1 MSKSTPESSADSPSP
16 ESTEQAQEPD
26 VAETSLETKDTAA
39 DSESIIKE
47 SAAPAGS
54 DASPL
59 DPSPPSSP
67 PPSPTQ
73 SSGTSADA
81 AEPPAPNDA
90 TQAEAG
96 TAAKAKPAV
105 KKGRQQKQQK
115 ANAPQ
120 LDAASEPET
129 KLETESAASA
139 ESVIEKA
146 AEFAEAEPAKQ
157 PTETETPESPDNTPI
172 DPTVNAD
179 PVDFAAEIT
188 VLSAELEALSI
199 KNTTRLVTV
208 ENRVNRLRK
217 LIPAEQTELLANHAN
232 LAAALS
238 AKFEE
243 NGGHQL
249 QLETATRELTA
260 TLEQALADGQSHEA
274 LPAWDK
280 IQGNLSNT
288 SGEIR
293 ARIKALIAPFKT
305 KIDELRDWK
314 IFAATEKKKE
324 LIQHMQQLIESKMN
338 AGDKAKRISKFHA
351 EWKNLGRSNQ
361 NEELWAQFKQFSDKA
376 YEPCKEYFKQRKQ
389 QMAENHKARK
399 ALIESL
405 EQEIERFKE
414 TDIDVA
420 TLNKLLSS
428 ADADWKRYAPVEQS
442 RIKTL
447 QKRYYDLVNKI
458 RKQRKDL
465 SRGNLD
471 KKKDLIQRAEQLVEL
486 EDKQQAMNTAK
497 QLQQEWKTAGPTSF
511 KEDKKLWEQF
521 RAACDKIFSKRSE
534 ERDQRAASIK
544 QAEQELNQIL
554 NKLSAL
560 TELNDEDLRKAR
572 ADFNEQVLAFS
583 GALDQR
589 IRKQRSK
596 LLDRFNNLKR
606 SLDTRF
612 KTLPDKKS
620 QQLMDRI
627 NAGIGHLVDVEDKLL
642 QCKDEAAFEK
652 ARSEFDVE
660 AWQQLE
666 LTGKETYDSLLQTR
680 ASLIQ
685 SCQNAANYA
694 AQSQQAETALRGL
707 CIALEI
713 RAGVD
718 TPESDQAQRMALQ
731 LSQLQTG
738 FGQSKPSQQEN
749 NDLAQD
755 SRLRSLCIGPLAHEK
770 SEQLRERLQLSLQ
783 RLLRH

>member
-1 MSKSTPESSADSPSP
+1 MPESSAASPSP
-16 ESTEQAQEPD
+16 ESTEQAQLPD
-26 VAETSLETKDTAA
+26 VAETNTETKDTTA
-39 DSESIIKE
+39 DSESITEE
-47 SAAPAGS
+47 SAASGS
-54 DASPL
+54 SAATPL
-59 DPSPPSSP
+59 NPSPPLP
-67 PPSPTQ
+67 PPPPTTQ
-73 SSGTSADA
+73 SSGSSTDA

-90 TQAEAG
+90 TRAEGG
-96 TAAKAKPAV
+96 TAAKARPAT
-105 KKGRQQKQQK
+105 KKGRQQMQQK
-115 ANAPQ
+115 ANVPE

-129 KLETESAASA
+129 KLETDSAASV

-146 AEFAEAEPAKQ
+146 AEVAEAEPAKH
-157 PTETETPESPDNTPI
+157 PVKAETPESPDNAPV

-179 PVDFAAEIT
+179 HGDFAAEIT
-188 VLSAELEALSI
+188 ALSAELEALSFQ
-199 KNTTRLVTV
+199 NTTRLVTV

-238 AKFEE
+238 TKFEE

-260 TLEQALADGQSHEA
+260 TLERAFADGQSHEA

-324 LIQHMQQLIESKMN
+324 LIQHMHQLIESKMN

-351 EWKNLGRSNQ
+351 EWKILGRSNQ
-361 NEELWAQFKQFSDKA
+361 NEELWAQFKQFSNKA

-389 QMAENHKARK
+389 QMAENYKARK

-428 ADADWKRYAPVEQS
+428 TDADWKRYAPVEQS

-447 QKRYYDLVNKI
+447 QKRYYDLVIKI
-458 RKQRKDL
+458 RKQRKNL
-465 SRGNLD
+465 SRVNLD
-471 KKKDLIQRAEQLVEL
+471 KKKDLIQRAEQLLEL
-486 EDKQQAMNTAK
+486 EEKQQAMNTAK

-511 KEDKKLWEQF
+511 KEDKRLWEQF
-521 RAACDKIFSKRSE
+521 RAVCDKIFSKRSE

-572 ADFNEQVLAFS
+572 ADFNEQVQAFS

-612 KTLPDKKS
+612 RTLPDKKS

-642 QCKDEAAFEK
+642 KCTDEAAFEK
-652 ARSEFDVE
+652 ARSEFDAE

-666 LTGKETYDSLLQTR
+666 LTGKETFDSLLQAR

-685 SCQNAANYA
+685 SSQNAANYA
-694 AQSQQAETALRGL
+694 SQSQQAETTLREL

-718 TPESDQAQRMALQ
+718 TPESDQARRMALQ
-731 LSQLQTG
+731 LSQLQTI

-749 NDLAQD
+749 TRLAQD
-755 SRLRSLCIGPLAHEK
+755 SRLRSLCIGPLAYEK
-770 SEQLRERLQLSLQ
+770 SGQLRERLQLSLQ

>member
-1 MSKSTPESSADSPSP
+1 
-16 ESTEQAQEPD
+16 
-26 VAETSLETKDTAA
+26 
-39 DSESIIKE
+39 
-47 SAAPAGS
+47 
-54 DASPL
+54 
-59 DPSPPSSP
+59 
-67 PPSPTQ
+67 
-73 SSGTSADA
+73 
-81 AEPPAPNDA
+81 
-90 TQAEAG
+90 
-96 TAAKAKPAV
+96 
-105 KKGRQQKQQK
+105 
-115 ANAPQ
+115 
-120 LDAASEPET
+120 
-129 KLETESAASA
+129 
-139 ESVIEKA
+139 
-146 AEFAEAEPAKQ
+146 
-157 PTETETPESPDNTPI
+157 
-172 DPTVNAD
+172 
-179 PVDFAAEIT
+179 
-188 VLSAELEALSI
+188 
-199 KNTTRLVTV
+199 
-208 ENRVNRLRK
+208 
-217 LIPAEQTELLANHAN
+217 LIPTAETELLANHAN
-232 LAAALS
+232 LAATLR
-238 AKFEE
+238 AKFAE
-243 NGGHQL
+243 NGGHQM
-249 QLETATRELTA
+249 QLETATKELSA
-260 TLEQALADGQSHEA
+260 TIEQALADGRSHEA

-280 IQGNLSNT
+280 ILGNLSNT
-288 SGEIR
+288 SGETR

-389 QMAENHKARK
+389 RMAANYKARK
-399 ALIESL
+399 ALIEYL

-414 TDIDVA
+414 TDIDIA

-428 ADADWKRYAPVEQS
+428 ADADWKRYAPVEQT

-447 QKRYYDLVNKI
+447 QKRYYDLVNNI
-458 RKQRKDL
+458 RKQRKAL
-465 SRGNLD
+465 TRGNSD
-471 KKKDLIQRAEQLVEL
+471 KKKGLILRAEQLLEL
-486 EDKQQAMNTAK
+486 EDKQKAMNTAK

-511 KEDKKLWEQF
+511 KEDKKLWDQF

-554 NKLSAL
+554 EKLSTL

-572 ADFNEQVLAFS
+572 ADFSEQVQAFS

-589 IRKQRSK
+589 IGKQRSK

-620 QQLMDRI
+620 QQIMDRI
-627 NAGIGHLVDVEDKLL
+627 NAGIEHLVDVEDKLL
-642 QCKDEAAFEK
+642 QSEDEAAFEK

-660 AWQQLE
+660 AWQQLA
-666 LTGKETYDSLLQTR
+666 LTGKETFDSLLQAR

-685 SCQNAANYA
+685 SCQNAASYA
-694 AQSQQAETALRGL
+694 SQSQRAEAAGREL

-718 TPESDQAQRMALQ
+718 TPESDQAKRMALQ

-749 NDLAQD
+749 TRLAQD
-755 SRLRSLCIGPLAHEK
+755 SRLRSLCIGPLAQEK
-770 SEQLRERLQLSLQ
+770 SAQLRERLQLSLQ

>member
-1 MSKSTPESSADSPSP
+1 M
-16 ESTEQAQEPD
+16 
-26 VAETSLETKDTAA
+26 
-39 DSESIIKE
+39 
-47 SAAPAGS
+47 G
-54 DASPL
+54 
-59 DPSPPSSP
+59 
-67 PPSPTQ
+67 
-73 SSGTSADA
+73 
-81 AEPPAPNDA
+81 
-90 TQAEAG
+90 
-96 TAAKAKPAV
+96 
-105 KKGRQQKQQK
+105 QKQQK
-115 ANAPQ
+115 AKTPEP
-120 LDAASEPET
+120 AAELGSDSEPET
-129 KLETESAASA
+129 EAGVLA
-139 ESVIEKA
+139 EPGLKKMADE
-146 AEFAEAEPAKQ
+146 AEAESAKAQTSAETAKPPANSPADQ
-157 PTETETPESPDNTPI
+157 PA
-172 DPTVNAD
+172 NAD

-188 VLSAELEALSI
+188 ALSTELEGLSF

-217 LIPAEQTELLANHAN
+217 LIPTEETELIASHTT

-243 NGGHQL
+243 NGTHQL
-249 QLETATRELTA
+249 QLETATRELT
-260 TLEQALADGQSHEA
+260 TKLEQALADGQSHEA

-293 ARIKALIAPFKT
+293 ARIKELIAPFKT

-351 EWKNLGRSNQ
+351 EWKELGRSNQ
-361 NEELWAQFKQFSDKA
+361 NEELWTQFKIFSDKA

-389 QMAENHKARK
+389 QMAENYKARK

-405 EQEIERFKE
+405 EKEIERFKE
-414 TDIDVA
+414 ADIDVA
-420 TLNKLLSS
+420 TLNKLLNT

-447 QKRYYDLVNKI
+447 QKRYYDLVNTV
-458 RKQRKDL
+458 RKRRKDL
-465 SRGNLD
+465 TRGNSD
-471 KKKDLIQRAEQLVEL
+471 KKKDLIQRAEQLLEL

-521 RAACDKIFSKRSE
+521 RAACDKIFAKRSE

-554 NKLSAL
+554 KKLSAL
-560 TELNDEDLRKAR
+560 TELNDEELRNAR
-572 ADFNEQVLAFS
+572 AEFTEQVQAFS

-606 SLDTRF
+606 TLDTRF

-627 NAGIGHLVDVEDKLL
+627 NAGIEQLLDVEEKLL
-642 QCKDEAAFEK
+642 QSKDAEAFEK
-652 ARSEFDVE
+652 ARASFDAE

-666 LTGKETYDSLLQTR
+666 LSGKETFDSLLQAR

-685 SCQNAANYA
+685 SCQDPASYV
-694 AQSQQAETALRGL
+694 AQSEQAESALREL
-707 CIALEI
+707 CITLEI

-718 TPESDQAQRMALQ
+718 TPEPDQAQRMALQ
-731 LSQLQTG
+731 LSQLQAG
-738 FGQSKPSQQEN
+738 FGQSKPSQQDN
-749 NDLAQD
+749 TRFAQD
-755 SRLRSLCIGPLAHEK
+755 SRLRSLCIGPIEQEK
-770 SEQLRERLQLSLQ
+770 FGELRERLQLSLK
-783 RLLRH
+783 RLLSH

>member
-1 MSKSTPESSADSPSP
+1 MSTTTPKSSAGSPSP
-16 ESTEQAQEPD
+16 KSSEQSRAQG
-26 VAETSLETKDTAA
+26 VAETGAEMKATGAHSDPI
-39 DSESIIKE
+39 SEE
-47 SAAPAGS
+47 SAAPENYAT
-54 DASPL
+54 SPL
-59 DPSPPSSP
+59 

-73 SSGTSADA
+73 SPGTSTDTGESA
-81 AEPPAPNDA
+81 APNDA
-90 TQAEAG
+90 TQTEASTAPKAE
-96 TAAKAKPAV
+96 PAV
-105 KKGRQQKQQK
+105 KKGRKQKQQK
-115 ANAPQ
+115 TNVPE
-120 LDAASEPET
+120 LDEASESET
-129 KLETESAASA
+129 KLETESAAPS
-139 ESVIEKA
+139 ESVTEKA
-146 AEFAEAEPAKQ
+146 TPVAEVEQAKQ
-157 PTETETPESPDNTPI
+157 PDKTEIPKSPDNNPN

-179 PVDFAAEIT
+179 PVDFATEIIE
-188 VLSAELEALSI
+188 LSTELKALSF

-217 LIPAEQTELLANHAN
+217 LIPTAETELLANHAN
-232 LAAALS
+232 LAATLR
-238 AKFEE
+238 AKFAE
-243 NGGHQL
+243 NDGHQM
-249 QLETATRELTA
+249 QLETATKELSA
-260 TLEQALADGQSHEA
+260 TIEQALADGRSHEA

-280 IQGNLSNT
+280 ILGNLSNT
-288 SGEIR
+288 SGETR

-324 LIQHMQQLIESKMN
+324 LIQHMQQLIESKMD

-389 QMAENHKARK
+389 RMAANYKARK
-399 ALIESL
+399 ALIEYL

-414 TDIDVA
+414 TDIDIA

-428 ADADWKRYAPVEQS
+428 ADADWKHYAPVEQS

-447 QKRYYDLVNKI
+447 QKRYYDLVNNI
-458 RKQRKDL
+458 RKQRKAL
-465 SRGNLD
+465 TRGNSD
-471 KKKDLIQRAEQLVEL
+471 KKKGLILRAEQLLEL
-486 EDKQQAMNTAK
+486 EDKQKAMNTAK

-511 KEDKKLWEQF
+511 KEDKKLWDQF

-554 NKLSAL
+554 KKLSTL

-572 ADFNEQVLAFS
+572 ADFSEQVQAFS

-589 IRKQRSK
+589 IGKQRSK

-606 SLDTRF
+606 ALDTRF

-620 QQLMDRI
+620 QQIMDRI
-627 NAGIGHLVDVEDKLL
+627 NAGIEHLVDVEDKLL
-642 QCKDEAAFEK
+642 QSEDEAAFEK

-660 AWQQLE
+660 AWQQLA
-666 LTGKETYDSLLQTR
+666 LTGKETFDSLLQAR

-685 SCQNAANYA
+685 SCQNAASYA
-694 AQSQQAETALRGL
+694 SQSQRAEAAGREL

-749 NDLAQD
+749 TRLAQD
-755 SRLRSLCIGPLAHEK
+755 SRLRSLCIGPLAQEK
-770 SEQLRERLQLSLQ
+770 SAQLRERLQLSLQ

>member
-1 MSKSTPESSADSPSP
+1 M
-16 ESTEQAQEPD
+16 PD
-26 VAETSLETKDTAA
+26 VAETSSETKDTAA
-39 DSESIIKE
+39 DSESIPEE
-47 SAAPAGS
+47 SAAPAS
-54 DASPL
+54 SAASPL
-59 DPSPPSSP
+59 DPSPPSPP
-67 PPSPTQ
+67 PPSLTL

-115 ANAPQ
+115 ANVPE

-146 AEFAEAEPAKQ
+146 AEVAEAKPAKQ
-157 PTETETPESPDNTPI
+157 AAEAETPESPDNAPV

-188 VLSAELEALSI
+188 ALSAELEALSF

-217 LIPAEQTELLANHAN
+217 LIPAEETELLANHAN

-280 IQGNLSNT
+280 IQGNLSST

-389 QMAENHKARK
+389 QMAENYKARK

-471 KKKDLIQRAEQLVEL
+471 KKK
-486 EDKQQAMNTAK
+486 T
-497 QLQQEWKTAGPTSF
+497 
-511 KEDKKLWEQF
+511 
-521 RAACDKIFSKRSE
+521 
-534 ERDQRAASIK
+534 
-544 QAEQELNQIL
+544 
-554 NKLSAL
+554 
-560 TELNDEDLRKAR
+560 
-572 ADFNEQVLAFS
+572 
-583 GALDQR
+583 
-589 IRKQRSK
+589 
-596 LLDRFNNLKR
+596 
-606 SLDTRF
+606 
-612 KTLPDKKS
+612 
-620 QQLMDRI
+620 
-627 NAGIGHLVDVEDKLL
+627 
-642 QCKDEAAFEK
+642 
-652 ARSEFDVE
+652 
-660 AWQQLE
+660 
-666 LTGKETYDSLLQTR
+666 
-680 ASLIQ
+680 
-685 SCQNAANYA
+685 
-694 AQSQQAETALRGL
+694 
-707 CIALEI
+707 
-713 RAGVD
+713 
-718 TPESDQAQRMALQ
+718 
-731 LSQLQTG
+731 
-738 FGQSKPSQQEN
+738 
-749 NDLAQD
+749 
-755 SRLRSLCIGPLAHEK
+755 
-770 SEQLRERLQLSLQ
+770 
-783 RLLRH
+783 